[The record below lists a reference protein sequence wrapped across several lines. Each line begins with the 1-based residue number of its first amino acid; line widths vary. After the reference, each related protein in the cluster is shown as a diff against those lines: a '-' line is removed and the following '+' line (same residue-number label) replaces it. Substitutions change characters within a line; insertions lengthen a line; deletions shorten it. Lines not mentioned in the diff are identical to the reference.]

1 MKQHKLLEDK
11 VSKVYFSFLI
21 PTVLGMVSQSLYVMV
36 DVMVVGIGVGSD
48 GLAALNIVMPMF
60 TLYTAIGLLVGV
72 GGATTMSVF
81 IGRGEYEKVP
91 SVFTMCFILN
101 VAEGFILSLVSVL
114 FIKRLAF
121 LLGSNEQMLDMVIAY
136 LLPIAAGGWGF
147 ILSSMLQVF
156 VRNDGNPRLVMT
168 AILTANITNMILDCV
183 FVFWCKMGI
192 FGASFATAIS
202 PILCCAIMMLHFT
215 RQERQLRF
223 AKRFWDKELFVRVH
237 KNGFGTC
244 LLEFTSGLVI
254 YLFNIVLM
262 RISGE
267 LSIAVYAIISNIAYV
282 AKGIFNGI
290 AQAMQPVVSV
300 NYGAGKY
307 KRMNHAQHLAQAVAL
322 GFSLLSFAACML
334 FPKQIIMF
342 FTGDDAEMIAAS
354 VPALKLYFTSIAFTG
369 VNTMLMYYFQS
380 IEKAVISTFISAAKG
395 IVFLVIGLA
404 VLTPIL
410 DVNGVWLTMTFAEGI
425 TMIFAVAFKFIS
437 DRKFKLHAETQTV

>member
-1 MKQHKLLEDK
+1 MKQHRMLEDK

-21 PTVLGMVSQSLYVMV
+21 PTVLGMVSQSLYVLV

-60 TLYTAIGLLVGV
+60 TMYTAIGLLVGV
-72 GGATTMSVF
+72 GGATTMSVL
-81 IGRGEYEKVP
+81 IGQGKYDDVP
-91 SVFTMCFILN
+91 SVFTLCFVLN
-101 VAEGFILSLVSVL
+101 LTEGLLLSALSVI
-114 FIKRLAF
+114 FIKPLAL
-121 LLGSNEQMLDMVIAY
+121 LLGSNMEMLDMVTAY

-147 ILSSMLQVF
+147 VLSSMLQVF

-168 AILTANITNMILDCV
+168 AILTANITNVVLDCV
-183 FVFWCKMGI
+183 FVFVCKMGI
-192 FGASFATAIS
+192 FGAAFATGLS
-202 PILCCAIMMLHFT
+202 PIICCSIMMIHFT

-223 AKRFWDKELFVRVH
+223 TKHFWKSELFVRIH

-307 KRMNHAQHLAQAVAL
+307 ARMNRAHHLAQIVAVI
-322 GFSLLSFAACML
+322 FSALSFSACML
-334 FPKQIIMF
+334 FPQQIIMF
-342 FTGDDAEMIAAS
+342 FTGDDAQMIQAS
-354 VPALKLYFTSIAFTG
+354 VPALKLYFTSIIFTG
-369 VNTMLMYYFQS
+369 INTMLMYYFQS
-380 IEKAVISTFISAAKG
+380 IEKAVISTLISALKG
-395 IVFLVIGLA
+395 IVFLVLGLII
-404 VLTPIL
+404 LTPVL
-410 DVNGVWLTMTFAEGI
+410 GVNGVWLTMTFAESI
-425 TMIFAVAFKFIS
+425 TMIFALVIKFIS
-437 DRKFKLHAETQTV
+437 DKKFKLSKASL